1 MDLVPARFA
10 AARSGPRPARPYVRL
25 TQPRGTI
32 ISVRILVVEDEA
44 SLRDGIVDLLT
55 GDGHQLV
62 AVGDGVAGV
71 EAGLRDPFDPARPT
85 VIVSIKGAGYAWRL
99 AR

>member
-1 MDLVPARFA
+1 M
-10 AARSGPRPARPYVRL
+10 RPPYTGAWHNRC
-25 TQPRGTI
+25 
-32 ISVRILVVEDEA
+32 VRILVVEDEA

-62 AVGDGVAGV
+62 AVGDGIAGV
-71 EAGLRDPFDPARPT
+71 EVGLRDSFEL
-85 VIVSIKGAGYAWRL
+85 VVLVSVKGTGYAWRL